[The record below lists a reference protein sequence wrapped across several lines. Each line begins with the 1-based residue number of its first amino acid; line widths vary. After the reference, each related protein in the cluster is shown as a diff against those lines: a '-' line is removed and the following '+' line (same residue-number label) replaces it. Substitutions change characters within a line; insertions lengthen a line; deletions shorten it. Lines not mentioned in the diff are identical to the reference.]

1 VTQEYVKMSDHKFA
15 YQLLGVAASSCRN
28 GMNNLKFSL
37 ILKFA
42 DHDEPL
48 LLDVSNV
55 QQDAKISS
63 THTCTLFH
71 CYSIKMSLVMPLH
84 VELRG
89 CTI

>member
-1 VTQEYVKMSDHKFA
+1 MTQEYVKMSGRKFVDP
-15 YQLLGVAASSCRN
+15 LLHVAASSCRN
-28 GMNNLKFSL
+28 GMND
-37 ILKFA
+37 LKFA

-55 QQDAKISS
+55 QQDAKISC
-63 THTCTLFH
+63 THTYALFH
-71 CYSIKMSLVMPLH
+71 CYSINMFLVMPLH

>member
-1 VTQEYVKMSDHKFA
+1 MSQEYVKMSGRKFVD
-15 YQLLGVAASSCRN
+15 LLLHVAASSCRN
-28 GMNNLKFSL
+28 GMNDLKFSL

-55 QQDAKISS
+55 QQDAKISG
-63 THTCTLFH
+63 THTCALFH

-89 CTI
+89 CII

>member
-1 VTQEYVKMSDHKFA
+1 MDP
-15 YQLLGVAASSCRN
+15 LLHVAASYCRN
-28 GMNNLKFSL
+28 GMNDLKFSL

-55 QQDAKISS
+55 RQDAKISS
-63 THTCTLFH
+63 THTYALFH
-71 CYSIKMSLVMPLH
+71 CYSINMFLVMPLH